1 MNDPLDAEA
10 EIHRMTADFSLD
22 AVPRVLGRLTRLALN
37 YPGRSALA
45 VGSALGTAVL
55 NLVTPR
61 LLGGA
66 VDQAHLVLAGSQADR
81 AATGTALLV
90 TAGLIVLA
98 SSARGLLTGLQG
110 YLGEYIAHRVGY
122 DLRLAFFAKLQRL
135 SFSYHD
141 AIHSGELISRGILD
155 VEGVRGFLEMGVLR
169 TISLSLLLGVG
180 SWRLI
185 ETDPVTGCLALS
197 FVPIVIWRAAR
208 MGALLRVSWIR
219 LQQLMSLLTRSMEE
233 SLQGMRVVRAYAA
246 KGFELAK
253 FDRISRV
260 ALLLSNRRITL
271 RTGSNAQINLA
282 YHAAMGLVLL
292 VGGHRVMAGSIS
304 IGHLTEVLIFMTVLQ
319 LPLRQV
325 AMIVNA
331 SARATSAGGRLF
343 EILDLEPEIRGAP
356 DAQDL
361 VVERGVLRFDHVDF
375 SYDRGGAGPATLSDI
390 SFEVAPG
397 RTLAIVGPPGSG
409 KSTIAQLIPRFYD
422 VDGGRITIDG
432 QDIRTVT
439 LASLRRE
446 VGLVQQDVFLFDT
459 SIHDNVAYADPSA
472 AESRVIEATA
482 LAQLHDHVARLP
494 QHYRTRVGERG
505 VALSGGQRQRMS
517 IARGLVAD
525 PAIMV
530 LDDATAA
537 IDATTEQLVHDGL
550 RRAGSAMA
558 TILIAHRLG
567 AVQDADEI
575 IVLDEGR
582 IVERGTHAELLAA
595 DGSYAAL
602 WRLQSGGKSAPAPE
616 CERAAG

>member
-10 EIHRMTADFSLD
+10 EIHRMTADFPLE

-45 VGSALGTAVL
+45 VGAALGAAVL

-66 VDQAHLVLAGSQADR
+66 VDQAHLLLADSHADPAATR
-81 AATGTALLV
+81 AALLM
-90 TAGLIVLA
+90 TAGLIILA
-98 SSARGLLTGLQG
+98 CTARGLLTGLQG

-122 DLRLAFFAKLQRL
+122 DLRLAFFDKLQLL

-155 VEGVRGFLEMGVLR
+155 VEGVRGFLEMGLLR
-169 TISLSLLLGVG
+169 VVSLSLLLSVG

-185 ETDPVTGCLALS
+185 DADAVTGCLALS

-253 FDRISRV
+253 FDRISSV

-271 RTGSNAQINLA
+271 RTGSIAEINLA

-292 VGGHRVMAGSIS
+292 IGGHRVVAGSMS
-304 IGHLTEVLIFMTVLQ
+304 IGHLTEVLAFMTVLQ

-343 EILDLEPEIRGAP
+343 EILDLESAIRDAP
-356 DAQDL
+356 DARDL
-361 VVERGVLRFDHVDF
+361 VVERGVLRFDDVDF
-375 SYDRGGAGPATLSDI
+375 SYDRSTGGRPTLSGI
-390 SFEVAPG
+390 SFEVRPG

-409 KSTIAQLIPRFYD
+409 KSTIAHLIPRFYD
-422 VDGGRITIDG
+422 VDRGRITIDG
-432 QDIRTVT
+432 QDIRTLT
-439 LASLRRE
+439 LASLRRA

-459 SIHDNVAYADPSA
+459 SIHDNVAYADPAA
-472 AESRVIEATA
+472 AEAEVIEATA
-482 LAQLHDHVARLP
+482 LAQLHEHVARLP

-505 VALSGGQRQRMS
+505 VALSGGQRQRTS

-525 PAIMV
+525 PAIMI

-537 IDATTEQLVHDGL
+537 IDAATEQLVHEGL
-550 RRAGSAMA
+550 RGAVRAMA
-558 TILIAHRLG
+558 TIIIAHRLG
-567 AVQDADEI
+567 AVKDADEI
-575 IVLDEGR
+575 IVLDDGR

-602 WRLQSGGKSAPAPE
+602 WRLQSDGRPAPAFE
-616 CERAAG
+616 RERAAV